1 MEAPPVQYVKSTDGI
16 SIACTISGHGLPL
29 VMLPLPL
36 NHVQLAWQTGSSENG
51 AAAWLRAL
59 AKQYR
64 LVTYDGRC
72 QGLSTRGCPAEDWV
86 EAELEDLSAV
96 VDALRLE
103 RFVLFGIW
111 ARAHTAVHYAIR
123 HPARVHT
130 LILQGPLIS
139 GAGGLS
145 VHAASLAE
153 RDWNFFLRSHVP
165 VGTPIEY
172 SERIITYMNA
182 AMTQADWLRWNK
194 SLAASDIGHVLKR
207 VETPTL
213 VTYDRSPYASEADSV
228 TVTARIPGAKLVM
241 LDEHS
246 GYPDGKPAATLDALE
261 SFVRELPGPE
271 QVIGGLSPR
280 EIEVLRLVAEGKS
293 NRAIAEALVISERT
307 VINHLSN
314 IFTKTGAEN
323 RASATAYAFRH
334 GLVPDHPAST

>member
-1 MEAPPVQYVKSTDGI
+1 MDAPPVQYVTSTDGI
-16 SIACTISGHGLPL
+16 SIAFTTSGHGLPL

-51 AAAWLRAL
+51 AAAWLSAL
-59 AKQYR
+59 SGRFR

-72 QGLSTRGCPAEDWV
+72 QGLSTRGCPAEDWI

-96 VDALRLE
+96 VDAVRLE
-103 RFVLFGIW
+103 RFLLFGVW

-123 HPARVHT
+123 HPERVHA

-139 GAGGLS
+139 GATGLS
-145 VHAASLAE
+145 VHAMSLAE
-153 RDWNFFLRSHVP
+153 RDWEFFLRSHVP

-172 SERIITYMNA
+172 SERILSYMTA
-182 AMTQADWLRWNK
+182 AMTQADWLPWNK

-213 VTYDRSPYASEADSV
+213 VTYDRSPYSNEADSV
-228 TVTARIPGAKLVM
+228 TVTAGIVGAKLVM

-246 GYPDGKPAATLDALE
+246 GYPDGTPSATLDALE
-261 SFVRELPGPE
+261 TFLRELPGPE
-271 QVIGGLSPR
+271 QLTGGLSPR

-314 IFTKTGAEN
+314 IFAKTGAEN
-323 RASATAYAFRH
+323 RAGAAAYAFRH
-334 GLVPDHPAST
+334 GLM